1 MWCWKSADHRKHKKL
16 LGSTVQRTSTY
27 RQKNLSYRYCAWG
40 PVTQHPHVARPYG
53 AWFGLDELVG
63 TGATLLLSILKDS
76 PTAHRLT
83 YTTQGKHANVTINRA
98 ECICIGC
105 LPFISFFPLIAK
117 TQNTV
122 GLILLVQLI
131 LSIALRETK
140 MDHYTNIR
148 LHKTTVNTMSGWNER
163 WWFI

>member
-53 AWFGLDELVG
+53 AWFDLDELVG
-63 TGATLLLSILKDS
+63 TGSTLLLSILKDS

-83 YTTQGKHANVTINRA
+83 YTTQGKHANMTINRA

-117 TQNTV
+117 TQWQHS
-122 GLILLVQLI
+122 GIDLLSSAHTLNCFERDKNG
-131 LSIALRETK
+131 S
-140 MDHYTNIR
+140 
-148 LHKTTVNTMSGWNER
+148 LHKHKAP
-163 WWFI
+163 